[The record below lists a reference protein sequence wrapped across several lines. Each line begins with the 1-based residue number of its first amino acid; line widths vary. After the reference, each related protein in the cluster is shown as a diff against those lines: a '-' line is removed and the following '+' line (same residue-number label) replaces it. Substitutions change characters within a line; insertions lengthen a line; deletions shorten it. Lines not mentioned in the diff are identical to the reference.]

1 MLLGGTTPLLLA
13 LVSAAAAHD
22 RQGSALGLAQ
32 ALQQGAS
39 ASGIIAG
46 VVATQLYGIEAAFPL
61 VAALYAVSFLVA
73 LGIWLAAR

>member
-1 MLLGGTTPLLLA
+1 MA
-13 LVSAAAAHD
+13 ERDQAAAAHD

>member
-1 MLLGGTTPLLLA
+1 MIDRAPLW
-13 LVSAAAAHD
+13 V
-22 RQGSALGLAQ
+22 
-32 ALQQGAS
+32 LQQGAS